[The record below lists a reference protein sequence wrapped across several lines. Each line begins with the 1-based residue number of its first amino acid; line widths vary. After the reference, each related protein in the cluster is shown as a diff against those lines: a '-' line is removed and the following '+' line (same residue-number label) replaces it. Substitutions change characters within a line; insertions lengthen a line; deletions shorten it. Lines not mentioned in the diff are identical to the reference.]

1 MSQNGQ
7 TYNLLAL
14 KVVSHLPSQEYD
26 SKWMHRAPKTH
37 QKFKISSWNG
47 CQCHALETGLELK
60 TGAPQG
66 HAHKVTLSGIASGT
80 NQPNLMFLAA
90 QT

>member
-14 KVVSHLPSQEYD
+14 KVVSHLPSQESD

-37 QKFKISSWNG
+37 QKFKISWNG
-47 CQCHALETGLELK
+47 WQCHASDTGLALK
-60 TGAPQG
+60 HGAPLG
-66 HAHKVTLSGIASGT
+66 HSHKVTLASIASGT
-80 NQPNLMFLAA
+80 NQPNLMFLTA